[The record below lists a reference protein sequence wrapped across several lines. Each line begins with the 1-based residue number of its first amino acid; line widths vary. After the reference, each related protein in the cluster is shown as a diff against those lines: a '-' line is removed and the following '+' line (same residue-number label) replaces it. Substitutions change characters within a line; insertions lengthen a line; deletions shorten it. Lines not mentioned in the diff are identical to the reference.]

1 MQKVQ
6 LKLITDEVLEF
17 KTENNQFNKE
27 VQDCYQNNFM
37 LETQITDENNDTVLI
52 NPNHI
57 LYAKFKDI

>member
-1 MQKVQ
+1 MQQVQ
-6 LKLITDEVLEF
+6 LKLITDEILEF
-17 KTENNQFNKE
+17 KTESDQFSKE

-57 LYAKFKDI
+57 LYAKFKNI